1 MLCVEFYIY
10 YKKNYQEC
18 EFENVYSRISNFMM
32 INLIK
37 MHVHVNNYIE
47 KIMGEACIVITI
59 NSITNLYKMR
69 F

>member
-1 MLCVEFYIY
+1 
-10 YKKNYQEC
+10 
-18 EFENVYSRISNFMM
+18 MM

-59 NSITNLYKMR
+59 NSLITNLYKIR